1 MLLCVSFKIV
11 LTKMSSTNHFNCEV
25 VECPI
30 CMIEID
36 GTNNRVT
43 TECGHAFHTKCL
55 LSNVAFNGF
64 GCPYCRSEMVEE
76 SVANH
81 LHEDDDED
89 DDDEDDDDE
98 DDDDDDEIDND
109 EDNQLNESDML
120 RGFRFMLERTTGEIL
135 TNQDD
140 ILEEN
145 EYEIELLREEKPKP
159 SVALISKKLSEN
171 GITFE
176 TLIKALL
183 IDHKEY
189 SDYFDKDTNEEGEDY
204 TFISDNLYDKIHD
217 IIEEYSPDQEEDLI
231 DDLKEEPIETLCDEL
246 LSILPSNMFEN
257 EEKDYNF
264 YFLENEFID
273 KCKEDVFITSM
284 IDFVY

>member
-1 MLLCVSFKIV
+1 MLLCFSFKIV

-76 SVANH
+76 SVVNH
-81 LHEDDDED
+81 LHEDDED
-89 DDDEDDDDE
+89 DDDEE
-98 DDDDDDEIDND
+98 DDDDNDDEIDND

-217 IIEEYSPDQEEDLI
+217 IIDDYSPEQEEDLI
-231 DDLKEEPIETLCDEL
+231 DDLREEPIETLCDEL
-246 LSILPSNMFEN
+246 LSILPPNMFEN

>member
-1 MLLCVSFKIV
+1 
-11 LTKMSSTNHFNCEV
+11 MSSTNHFNCEV

>member
-1 MLLCVSFKIV
+1 
-11 LTKMSSTNHFNCEV
+11 MSSTNHSHCEV

-30 CMIEID
+30 CMMEID
-36 GTNNRVT
+36 GSNNRVT

-89 DDDEDDDDE
+89 DDEDGDDE
-98 DDDDDDEIDND
+98 DDDDDEIDND

-231 DDLKEEPIETLCDEL
+231 DDLKEEPIETLCNEL